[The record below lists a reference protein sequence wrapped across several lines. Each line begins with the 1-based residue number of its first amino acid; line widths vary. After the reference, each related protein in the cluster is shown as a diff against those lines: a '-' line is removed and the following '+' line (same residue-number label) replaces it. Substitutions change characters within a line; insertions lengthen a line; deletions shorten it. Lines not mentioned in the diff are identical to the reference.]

1 MARVALSALFAVAMV
16 IAATLTVM
24 AWQRRRESAG
34 FAAIAAV
41 AGGATWWSLCTTV
54 PLFSHDRT
62 VVTVAISLLY
72 PGVFLVVAGWW
83 GMARALTNR
92 FWRLDRRSLL
102 LLSIEPVLC
111 TIAIITNPWHHLFID
126 HLRPTIIDGA
136 WAAVFGPLFWLHTVY
151 CYVLVLYAGVTIF
164 RMYIR
169 QTGRYRG
176 YLVAIIAI
184 LPATLI
190 NLGGILAG
198 GHIIDLT
205 ACGFAL
211 SAPTMYW
218 VTSRSTPAL
227 APVVHREVFQNMD
240 DPVVVLG
247 PTGNVAEAN
256 PAAVALMARLGLR
269 DDETATDKVALLLE
283 MLPTRTG
290 GDHVLRDVRG
300 SGLDFSVRVS
310 VLLDPRGEFAGSIL
324 VAHDITEQ
332 LRANE
337 QLRAQLAT
345 IEALRASLA
354 EQAARDY
361 LTGLYNRRHLMDELS
376 TALERRAGFTF
387 VLLDIDFFKQ
397 VNDEYGH
404 NTGDDVLV
412 HLASRLAGALRPG
425 DVAARHG
432 GEEFALLLHGVTGA
446 EAAAWVDGVRAAV
459 AAEPIEVNGVSIS
472 MTFSAG
478 VADGAGYR
486 CPVTL
491 IADADEALYRAKA
504 NGRNRVEQATGQ
516 GSLATAT

>member
-1 MARVALSALFAVAMV
+1 MARVALSALFAVAII

-34 FAAIAAV
+34 FTAIAAL

-62 VVTVAISLLY
+62 LVMVANSLLY

-83 GMARALTNR
+83 ATARALTNR

-102 LLSIEPVLC
+102 LLSIEPALC
-111 TIAIITNPWHHLFID
+111 TIAILTNPWHHLFID
-126 HLRPTIIDGA
+126 HLRPTVIDGA
-136 WAAVFGPLFWLHTVY
+136 WAAVFGPLFWLHTIY
-151 CYVLVLYAGVTIF
+151 SYVLVLYSAVSIF
-164 RMYIR
+164 RTYVR

-176 YLVAIIAI
+176 YLVAVLAI
-184 LPATLI
+184 LPAVLI
-190 NLGGILAG
+190 NVGGILAG
-198 GHIIDLT
+198 GHIIDVT

-218 VTSRSTPAL
+218 VTHRSTPSL
-227 APVVHREVFQNMD
+227 APVVHREVFQNMM

-247 PTGNVAEAN
+247 PNGNLVEAN
-256 PAAVALMARLGLR
+256 PAATALLARLGVPAADLGR
-269 DDETATDKVALLLE
+269 LLADV
-283 MLPTRTG
+283 PTRFG

-310 VLLDPRGEFAGSIL
+310 LLLGPRGEYAGAIL

-332 LRANE
+332 LRVNE
-337 QLRAQLAT
+337 QLRAQLTT

-376 TALERRAGFTF
+376 KALDRGTGFTF

-397 VNDEYGH
+397 INDRHGH
-404 NTGDDVLV
+404 NAGDDVLV
-412 HLASRLAGALRPG
+412 HLATRLAGSLRPG
-425 DVAARHG
+425 DVAARYG
-432 GEEFALLLHGVTGA
+432 GEEFALLLHGVAGA
-446 EAAAWVDGVRAAV
+446 EAAAWMDGVRAAV
-459 AAEPIEVNGVSIS
+459 AAEPIDVDGVPIAVS
-472 MTFSAG
+472 FSAG
-478 VADGAGYR
+478 VADSAGHQ
-486 CPVTL
+486 CPIAL
-491 IADADEALYRAKA
+491 IADADQALYSAKA
-504 NGRNRVEQATGQ
+504 NGRNRVEPASGR
-516 GSLATAT
+516 GRLAPAG